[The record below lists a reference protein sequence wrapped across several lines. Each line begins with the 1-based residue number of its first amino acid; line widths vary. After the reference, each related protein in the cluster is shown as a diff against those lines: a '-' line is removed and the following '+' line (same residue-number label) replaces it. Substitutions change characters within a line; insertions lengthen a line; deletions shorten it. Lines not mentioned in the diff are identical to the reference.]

1 MMDAEKAN
9 EVEDRIARRNGNV
22 CANANSRRNGP
33 IGYRS
38 RQTGGALPG
47 GHRSMVSPV
56 WKRLIGNAGNSGGFT
71 MKILVS
77 NATSPRQRNGTD
89 RDIVTRLTA
98 AMKNARFDCE
108 CRSQLDEALDRF
120 AVMER
125 RRTMRSD
132 LSNACSQRRKI
143 EAILLFLQDLDDLKA
158 TEQDYSVFR
167 DVALLFDDIAD
178 AAKQGSDAMRRLYS
192 SNDE

>member
-1 MMDAEKAN
+1 MMDADKAN
-9 EVEDRIARRNGNV
+9 QVEDRIARRNGNV
-22 CANANSRRNGP
+22 CANANSRRNEP

-47 GHRSMVSPV
+47 GHQSIISPV
-56 WKRLIGNAGNSGGFT
+56 WKRLIGIAGNSGGFT

-77 NATSPRQRNGTD
+77 NATAPRQRTGTD
-89 RDIVTRLTA
+89 RDVVTRLTA

>member
-1 MMDAEKAN
+1 
-9 EVEDRIARRNGNV
+9 
-22 CANANSRRNGP
+22 
-33 IGYRS
+33 
-38 RQTGGALPG
+38 
-47 GHRSMVSPV
+47 
-56 WKRLIGNAGNSGGFT
+56 
-71 MKILVS
+71 
-77 NATSPRQRNGTD
+77 
-89 RDIVTRLTA
+89 
-98 AMKNARFDCE
+98 
-108 CRSQLDEALDRF
+108 
-120 AVMER
+120 
-125 RRTMRSD
+125 MRSD

>member
-1 MMDAEKAN
+1 
-9 EVEDRIARRNGNV
+9 
-22 CANANSRRNGP
+22 
-33 IGYRS
+33 
-38 RQTGGALPG
+38 
-47 GHRSMVSPV
+47 
-56 WKRLIGNAGNSGGFT
+56 

-98 AMKNARFDCE
+98 AMKNAQFDCE

>member
-1 MMDAEKAN
+1 
-9 EVEDRIARRNGNV
+9 
-22 CANANSRRNGP
+22 
-33 IGYRS
+33 
-38 RQTGGALPG
+38 
-47 GHRSMVSPV
+47 
-56 WKRLIGNAGNSGGFT
+56 

-89 RDIVTRLTA
+89 RDIITRLTA
-98 AMKNARFDCE
+98 AMKNVRFDCE

-125 RRTMRSD
+125 RRTMRGD
-132 LSNACSQRRKI
+132 LSDACSQRRKI
-143 EAILLFLQDLDDLKA
+143 EAILLFLQDMDDLEA
-158 TEQDYSVFR
+158 TEQDYSVFK

-178 AAKQGSDAMRRLYS
+178 AAKRGSEAMRRLYS

>member
-1 MMDAEKAN
+1 
-9 EVEDRIARRNGNV
+9 
-22 CANANSRRNGP
+22 
-33 IGYRS
+33 
-38 RQTGGALPG
+38 
-47 GHRSMVSPV
+47 
-56 WKRLIGNAGNSGGFT
+56 

-77 NATSPRQRNGTD
+77 NATEPRQRTGTD
-89 RDIVTRLTA
+89 WDVVTRLTA
-98 AMKNARFDCE
+98 AMKSARFDCE
-108 CRSQLDEALDRF
+108 CRSQLNEALDRF

-125 RRTMRSD
+125 RRAMRGD
-132 LSNACSQRRKI
+132 LSDACSQRQKI

-178 AAKQGSDAMRRLYS
+178 AAKQGADAMRRLYS